1 MIRYKN
7 FFIGLLILAFIF
19 QILKFYTFYEE
30 YSDWQYADW
39 LINYQGGFIRRGLIG
54 EILLQIHYFLS
65 INLDI
70 LVFCFVVFLYSIL
83 LILLIKSV
91 KYLET
96 SKFDTLIFLSPGFF
110 LYPIMNSEVIG
121 RKEILL
127 FVILGSFV
135 FFEKY
140 LKDKYLLLITLISIL
155 VISLTHTGLL
165 FYSQYLVFLY
175 FLISLSRNKEISFS
189 EILIIAIYLLVLFL
203 FLFSSESSKSQV
215 LEICNSVKDF
225 VKNDC
230 VNRGQFFWLYRP
242 MTEYFDVKLTLD
254 LESNFFI
261 YSLSLFLV
269 FVFISIKL
277 YFSKFK
283 SENNFLD
290 VLNPFVIFLLL
301 FVFTIP
307 IYVVGIDWGRYIS
320 MSFFSTYFIYIYLI
334 KQKMISF
341 NFKNSFLKKKISKN
355 LFFIFVFI
363 YAFTWTFPFYGA
375 NSFKFTLKKPLV
387 SALKIINN

>member
-54 EILLQIHYFLS
+54 ELLLQIHHFLS

-96 SKFDTLIFLSPGFF
+96 SKIDTLIFLSPGFF

-135 FFEKY
+135 FLEKY

-254 LESNFFI
+254 LESNFLI

-283 SENNFLD
+283 SENNFLG

-307 IYVVGIDWGRYIS
+307 IYIVGIDWGRYIS

-334 KQKMISF
+334 KQKMIFF
-341 NFKNSFLKKKISKN
+341 NSKNSFLKKKISKN
-355 LFFIFVFI
+355 LFFIFVLI